1 MSWRIERQWPFLRSV
16 LKEADHQT
24 RRARLQAA
32 NADQINAVSELV
44 MNTIRGTIPVSSKTV
59 GRLRPYEK
67 VLGDMSRRKH
77 SIKRRRQLMMNQTG
91 GALWDGLNAAC
102 DVVRRSKRSGLN
114 TACDI
119 LRPGKR

>member
-24 RRARLQAA
+24 RRARLQAV
-32 NADQINAVSELV
+32 NAVSELV
-44 MNTIRGTIPVSSKTV
+44 MNTIRGTVPVSSKTV

-67 VLGDMSRRKH
+67 VLEDMSRRKH
-77 SIKRRRQLMMNQTG
+77 SIKRRRQLMMNQKG

-102 DVVRRSKRSGLN
+102 DVIRRSKRHGLN